1 MKKVIGWILIVWG
14 VAGWISNVVFIAAHG
29 WAPFTMVGSTL
40 VAGLFVLIGYRW
52 VNTPGAKPSP

>member
-14 VAGWISNVVFIAAHG
+14 VAGWISNVVFVAAHG

-52 VNTPGAKPSP
+52 VNTP